1 MSRHLLVARPE
12 ISGRLEVTIG
22 FDPPLSTF
30 FLTVEDLDQEDD
42 ELRMRVW
49 IGGEFKGV
57 TDVEAIIAQAEP
69 WAIIPEDLAGKLR
82 HDLANKTRAKPNGP
96 AGFVLLGPDDILP

>member
-1 MSRHLLVARPE
+1 MSRHQLIARPE
-12 ISGRLEVTIG
+12 ISERLEVSIG

-42 ELRMRVW
+42 ALRMRVW

-57 TDVEAIIAQAEP
+57 TDVTAIIAQAEP
-69 WAIIPEDLAGKLR
+69 WAIIPEDLAAKLR
-82 HDLANKTRAKPNGP
+82 HDLANSTRARPNRP
-96 AGFVLLGPDDILP
+96 AGFVLLGPDDVLP